1 VQSAAGL
8 AKFPASKAA
17 FLKPDG
23 TAHAPGETVRQP
35 DLARTYRAIAERG
48 PEWFYQGEFARTLDA
63 HLREVGGI
71 MTAEDLARYRVVER
85 EPVRST
91 YRGYEI
97 IGMPPPS
104 SGGVHVGQILN
115 VLEHFDLPKLSAVDR
130 AHVIAE
136 AMKLAFAD
144 RAFWLGDPD
153 FARVPRG
160 PARPGL
166 RRRARQAH
174 RPGQG
179 DEGRAPRRAA
189 ERDDGRLRP
198 AAHDARR
205 RRRRRRQLRRDDAD
219 GERPLRVARRR
230 AGHGRR
236 AEQPDGR
243 LLHPAGRAQPVQAR
257 RRGGQRGGAREA
269 AAVQHEPDHRAA
281 DGKPVMTLGAAG
293 GPRIITQVL
302 LGIVNRID

>member
-1 VQSAAGL
+1 
-8 AKFPASKAA
+8 
-17 FLKPDG
+17 
-23 TAHAPGETVRQP
+23 
-35 DLARTYRAIAERG
+35 
-48 PEWFYQGEFARTLDA
+48 
-63 HLREVGGI
+63 

-144 RAFWLGDPD
+144 RAFWLGDPG
-153 FARVPRG
+153 FARCRG

-166 RRRARQAH
+166 SRGARQAH

-198 AAHDARR
+198 AAHDAVAAA
-205 RRRRRRQLRRDDAD
+205 DAD
-219 GERPLRVARRR
+219 GNFVAMTQTVNGATGRTSSCR
-230 AGHGRR
+230 HGRR
-236 AEQPDGR
+236 AEHQMDDFSIQP
-243 LLHPAGRAQPVQAR
+243 RAQPVKLVGAEANTR
-257 RRGGQRGGAREA
+257 GAREA

-281 DGKPVMTLGAAG
+281 TASPS
-293 GPRIITQVL
+293 
-302 LGIVNRID
+302 